1 MTLYLTSPAS
11 LNITST
17 AMGSYEH
24 KDPGQTWWF
33 VGTFQFAALDQHVA
47 AVQTGLLVQ
56 CGSHECSTR
65 SFRLPTVHRSEGG
78 LRPAPSAPFL
88 PNHNSAFCLWKE
100 NSYFYIW
107 PVSFLLWA
115 TQSEGSNHSVPT
127 KQNRQIAGQETK
139 RTDRL
144 CVTAHVDVSTAISD
158 WSENQTHG
166 QSLFSTP
173 HKEHFS
179 SFFNQKREMCLLD
192 VRFN

>member
-1 MTLYLTSPAS
+1 MVVCGDLPVRCTGPACG
-11 LNITST
+11 
-17 AMGSYEH
+17 GSA
-24 KDPGQTWWF
+24 DRAPGTVWISWN
-33 VGTFQFAALDQHVA
+33 A
-47 AVQTGLLVQ
+47 
-56 CGSHECSTR
+56 
-65 SFRLPTVHRSEGG
+65 VHRSEGG

-88 PNHNSAFCLWKE
+88 PNHYSAFCLWKE

-179 SFFNQKREMCLLD
+179 SFFNKKREKGLLD
-192 VRFN
+192 VRCN